1 MTQIIKN
8 LPSVQE
14 TQVLSLG
21 WKIPWRKEWLSSP
34 VFLSGEIPWTE
45 EPCGLQCMRSQRVR
59 HDSVAITF
67 TLNTSQF
74 FNFLISKIVC
84 FWEFASMSCILS
96 FIGIIGHSTS
106 LSLETFFDIIYN
118 HSCFI
123 SVFSYL
129 NLFFSFPLSKWGF
142 SYTVFSKHQLMVC
155 WFLYFS
161 TFYCISGLIFLIY
174 MFPSAKLEFSLF
186 SVFCFLEV

>member
-1 MTQIIKN
+1 MAQIIKN
-8 LPSVQE
+8 LPAVQK
-14 TQVLSLG
+14 TQVLSLVR
-21 WKIPWRKEWLSSP
+21 KIPWRREWLSSP

-106 LSLETFFDIIYN
+106 LSFWPQLWSLLFHI
-118 HSCFI
+118 CFQLFE
-123 SVFSYL
+123 S
-129 NLFFSFPLSKWGF
+129 FFSLVKVGF
-142 SYTVFSKHQLMVC
+142 SYTVFSKHQLLVC

-161 TFYCISGLIFLIY
+161 TFYCISGLIFLTY

>member
-1 MTQIIKN
+1 M
-8 LPSVQE
+8 
-14 TQVLSLG
+14 G
-21 WKIPWRKEWLSSP
+21 YSP
-34 VFLSGEIPWTE
+34 G
-45 EPCGLQCMRSQRVR
+45 GHKVR
-59 HDSVAITF
+59 HDWVANTF
-67 TLNTSQF
+67 TFNTSQF
-74 FNFLISKIVC
+74 FYFLVSKIVC
-84 FWEFASMSCILS
+84 MFLRICQYLLYSVIYRHISYILS
-96 FIGIIGHSTS
+96 FIGIIGHSVF
-106 LSLETFFDIIYN
+106 LSLETFFDISCN

-174 MFPSAKLEFSLF
+174 MCPSAKLEFSLF